1 MSNIGSTASNR
12 EEMMGASNMKLLY
25 NIGGAVA
32 GVVLATVAIFGLIAQ
47 QGSVTQPQKFSSTIS
62 YNQ

>member
-1 MSNIGSTASNR
+1 
-12 EEMMGASNMKLLY
+12 MGASNMKLLY

-47 QGSVTQPQKFSSTIS
+47 QGSVTQPQKFSSTIN

>member
-1 MSNIGSTASNR
+1 MGSN
-12 EEMMGASNMKLLY
+12 KKVFY
-25 NIGGAVA
+25 NVGGALA
-32 GVVLATVAIFGLIAQ
+32 GAVLAAVAVFGLIAQ

>member
-1 MSNIGSTASNR
+1 
-12 EEMMGASNMKLLY
+12 MGLFRILF
-25 NIGGAVA
+25 IHVGGALA
-32 GVVLATVAIFGLIAQ
+32 GAVLASGAVFGLIAQ

>member
-1 MSNIGSTASNR
+1 MTDTNK
-12 EEMMGASNMKLLY
+12 KLLY
-25 NIGGAVA
+25 NVGGVVA
-32 GVVLATVAIFGLIAQ
+32 GAVLATVAIFGLIAQ